1 MRLPLP
7 LRVRNRDSS
16 RGQSVVELALLLPVL
31 LFLFLAIADFGR
43 LFATMLTVEAAARE
57 AADFGALYPWQWDGA
72 NPPPPNSNREL
83 TEADMI
89 KRACVAASSLPD
101 YVEPVGTVDHSTCT
115 NPTVTIDLDATPA
128 GVAEAACPFV
138 PREDTPCNVV
148 VTLGYTFDLLVPVN
162 IDFFGTTLG
171 LPGSLSFE
179 RESVFAISDFEIDQ
193 VPTP

>member
-1 MRLPLP
+1 MRIPSRP
-7 LRVRNRDSS
+7 RARDARRRS

-31 LFLFLAIADFGR
+31 LFLFLGIADFGR

-57 AADFGALYPWQWDGA
+57 AADFGTLYPWQWDP
-72 NPPPPNSNREL
+72 NTPPPPDSN
-83 TEADMI
+83 EAATRAEMER
-89 KRACVAASSLPD
+89 RACVSTSSLPD
-101 YVEPVGTVDHSTCT
+101 YVGAPDDTTCT

-128 GVAEAACPFV
+128 GVAESACPFV

-162 IDFFGTTLG
+162 FEFFGTTLG
-171 LPGSLSFE
+171 LPGSISFE

-193 VPTP
+193 VPAP